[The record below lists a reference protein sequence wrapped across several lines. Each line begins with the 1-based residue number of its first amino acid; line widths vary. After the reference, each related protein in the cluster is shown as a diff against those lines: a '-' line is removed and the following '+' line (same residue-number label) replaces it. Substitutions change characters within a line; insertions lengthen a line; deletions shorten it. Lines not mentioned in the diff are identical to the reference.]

1 MEKKKA
7 KNPIG
12 FTDLLGISGVPKTDL
27 RVNLLGSL
35 DEASAA
41 LGMARAFLDE
51 ETDKTVLE
59 NCQRELSSLMAFVA
73 SIGTP
78 RQEQIE
84 ANFFQAELES
94 LESKLETLKT
104 QVEMPRAFIF
114 PGENQA
120 TGSLNFARAI
130 VRRTERELNAG
141 LDQLGL
147 KSPTMLQYLN
157 RLSSLCFLLILK
169 YSKND

>member
-41 LGMARAFLDE
+41 LGMARAFLMRKR
-51 ETDKTVLE
+51 TKLIWKTAKKNSQTHGVH
-59 NCQRELSSLMAFVA
+59 CQHRNPPGRKRLKQTFSN
-73 SIGTP
+73 
-78 RQEQIE
+78 R
-84 ANFFQAELES
+84 ELES

-104 QVEMPRAFIF
+104 QVEMPRLLYFRRKSSYRQPELC
-114 PGENQA
+114 PGYRQA
-120 TGSLNFARAI
+120 NRAG
-130 VRRTERELNAG
+130 TECQAWTNLLE
-141 LDQLGL
+141 
-147 KSPTMLQYLN
+147 KSSHTSISE
-157 RLSSLCFLLILK
+157 RLSSLCFLLI
-169 YSKND
+169 